1 MFLIWLL
8 IPVIA
13 FLLVAV
19 LVGTF
24 KSAQRLRKTSN
35 IQKSADKSYR
45 KTNGTH
51 AFNYAVKKF
60 SDSTGARLKII
71 IVAETNFSDFSQGLN
86 AVNTANSGKVTLKG
100 AITGKESVTTFNF
113 DNLEPNMTVKIP
125 TELLNQKLHVCVETD
140 WTFGNYPLEEK
151 MEFDID

>member
-1 MFLIWLL
+1 MFLIWFF

-24 KSAQRLRKTSN
+24 KSAQRLRKTHN
-35 IQKSADKSYR
+35 LQKSADKSYH

-60 SDSTGARLKII
+60 SDSAGARLKII
-71 IVAETNFSDFSQGLN
+71 IVNETVQHLIN
-86 AVNTANSGKVTLKG
+86 
-100 AITGKESVTTFNF
+100 
-113 DNLEPNMTVKIP
+113 
-125 TELLNQKLHVCVETD
+125 
-140 WTFGNYPLEEK
+140 
-151 MEFDID
+151 